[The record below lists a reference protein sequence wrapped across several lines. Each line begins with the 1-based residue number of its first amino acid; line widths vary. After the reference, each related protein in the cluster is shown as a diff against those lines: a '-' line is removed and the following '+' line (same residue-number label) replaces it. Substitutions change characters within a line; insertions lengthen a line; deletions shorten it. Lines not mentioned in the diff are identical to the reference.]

1 MASQSTA
8 KSGGIGFFGLLTL
21 IFITLKLCGVIHWSW
36 WWVTLP
42 LWGPL
47 MIVVAV
53 LLILFVLSI
62 IASLLPDRKRSR

>member
-8 KSGGIGFFGLLTL
+8 KSVGIGFFGLLTL

-47 MIVVAV
+47 MIVVEV
-53 LLILFVLSI
+53 LFVLSI